1 MATKRTTRA
10 SPAMNV
16 SADEERWR
24 ARSDADTLA
33 QAQEIMADRKRLSAA
48 QRSAKEQAT
57 RLDRVV
63 NCAPKG
69 RAATKSK

>member
-1 MATKRTTRA
+1 MATKKA
-10 SPAMNV
+10 SPAPSI
-16 SADEERWR
+16 SADEKRWR

-33 QAQEIMADRKRLSAA
+33 AAQEIMQDRARLTAA

-69 RAATKSK
+69 RAPAKRK

>member
-1 MATKRTTRA
+1 MATKKA
-10 SPAMNV
+10 SPASSV
-16 SADEERWR
+16 SADEKRWR
-24 ARSDADTLA
+24 ARNDADTLVA
-33 QAQEIMADRKRLSAA
+33 AQEIMQDRARLTAA

-69 RAATKSK
+69 RAPAKRK

>member
-1 MATKRTTRA
+1 MATKKA
-10 SPAMNV
+10 SPAQTI
-16 SADEERWR
+16 SADEKRWR

-33 QAQEIMADRKRLSAA
+33 AAQEIMQDRARLTAA

-69 RAATKSK
+69 RAAAKRK

>member
-1 MATKRTTRA
+1 MSTEDK
-10 SPAMNV
+10 
-16 SADEERWR
+16 RWR

-33 QAQEIMADRKRLSAA
+33 AAQEIMQDRGRLSAA

-69 RAATKSK
+69 RAPVAKTRK

>member
-1 MATKRTTRA
+1 MATKRA
-10 SPAMNV
+10 SQAPAV
-16 SADEERWR
+16 SADEARWR

-63 NCAPKG
+63 NCAPTG
-69 RAATKSK
+69 RAPVKRK

>member
-1 MATKRTTRA
+1 MATKRA
-10 SPAMNV
+10 SPAPTV
-16 SADEERWR
+16 SADEARWR

-69 RAATKSK
+69 RAPVKRK